1 MYSFNTYTILLQVDS
16 LLEGTAMAVLG
27 KDIFDLYRPH
37 THTKIQFGD
46 KGYWVEWGTDCLP
59 YGSILTEILNCSIT
73 DYCAKLSAV
82 EQAVAACD
90 PETVMEK
97 MRINPKINCFITIIF

>member
-59 YGSILTEILNCSIT
+59 YGSSL
-73 DYCAKLSAV
+73 
-82 EQAVAACD
+82 
-90 PETVMEK
+90 
-97 MRINPKINCFITIIF
+97 